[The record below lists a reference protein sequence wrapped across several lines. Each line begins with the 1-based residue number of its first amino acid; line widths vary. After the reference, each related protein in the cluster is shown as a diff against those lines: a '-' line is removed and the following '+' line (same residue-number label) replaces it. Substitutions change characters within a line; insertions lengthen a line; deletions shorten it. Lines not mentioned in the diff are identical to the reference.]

1 MGIDADLAFEP
12 VSRLKSPLPLG
23 LKSGLFWFVPVLVN
37 LIQIIKDIV
46 ISVPPN
52 KNMKKKSAVLP
63 LNDPSSNILQYRYV
77 KIILNKKLKP
87 IVPKNKKFVTNRQI

>member
-1 MGIDADLAFEP
+1 MTYIFGVLWDI
-12 VSRLKSPLPLG
+12 
-23 LKSGLFWFVPVLVN
+23 VPITVLVKSCLVSLSLFFVN
-37 LIQIIKDIV
+37 LQKDIV